1 MTPFLIFLM
10 QIDNIVDY
18 EPLSCTGVFDF
29 ARLSSQKLLD
39 LGLSYDLNFF
49 FFNSVLDILIFP
61 LFCQVFR
68 EHSPAL
74 ASGAQRGCEGN

>member
-1 MTPFLIFLM
+1 M

-39 LGLSYDLNFF
+39 LGLSYDLIFF
-49 FFNSVLDILIFP
+49 FKLSLDILIFP

-74 ASGAQRGCEGN
+74 VSGAQRGCEGN